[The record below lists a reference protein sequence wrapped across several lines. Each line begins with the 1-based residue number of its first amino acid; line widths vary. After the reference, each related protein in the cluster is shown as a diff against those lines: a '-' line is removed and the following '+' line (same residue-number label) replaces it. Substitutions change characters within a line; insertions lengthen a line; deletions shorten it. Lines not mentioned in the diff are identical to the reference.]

1 MIPVLMVAGVLIL
14 GHELAHIVT
23 TVLCGG
29 RFQGLVFKG
38 FAVGVRL
45 DVTPLSVQQ
54 RIGTGWAGMA
64 TEVVLAGLIAGGALA
79 GLWSTTMALWA
90 VGLAVFDMLLNLGP
104 WWAHNDGA
112 RIRAWHRELA
122 LERVS

>member
-29 RFQGLVFKG
+29 RFQGLVCKG
-38 FAVGVRL
+38 LADGVKLAVTL
-45 DVTPLSVQQ
+45 LSVRQ
-54 RIGTGWAGMA
+54 RIGTAWAGMA
-64 TEVVLAGLIAGGALA
+64 TEVILAGLPAGGAFLC
-79 GLWSTTMALWA
+79 LWPVTAALWA
-90 VGLAVFDMLLNLGP
+90 VALAAFDLLLNLGP

-112 RIRAWHRELA
+112 RIRAWRQALA
-122 LERVS
+122 LERAS

>member
-38 FAVGVRL
+38 FAVGVKL
-45 DVTPLSVQQ
+45 DVTRLSVRQ
-54 RIGTGWAGMA
+54 RIVTGWAGIV
-64 TEVVLAGLIAGGALA
+64 TEVVLASLIAAGAFG
-79 GLWSTTMALWA
+79 GLWPVTVALWA
-90 VGLAVFDMLLNLGP
+90 VGLAGFDMLLNFGP

-122 LERVS
+122 AGDR

>member
-1 MIPVLMVAGVLIL
+1 MITVLLVAAVLIV

-38 FAVGVRL
+38 LAVGVKL
-45 DVTPLSVQQ
+45 DVTPLSVRQ
-54 RIGTGWAGMA
+54 RIGTAWAGVA
-64 TEVVLAGLIAGGALA
+64 TEVTLACLLAGGALG
-79 GLWSTTMALWA
+79 GLWPTTIALWA
-90 VGLAVFDMLLNLGP
+90 VALAAFDMLLNLGP

-112 RIRAWHRELA
+112 RIRAWRQELA
-122 LERVS
+122 LERAS

>member
-38 FAVGVRL
+38 LAVGVQL
-45 DVTPLSVQQ
+45 DVTPLNVRQ
-54 RIGTGWAGMA
+54 RIGTGWAGIT
-64 TEVVLAGLIAGGALA
+64 TEVALAGLLAGGALG
-79 GLWSTTMALWA
+79 GLWPLTVALWA
-90 VGLAVFDMLLNLGP
+90 VGLAAFDGVLNLGP
-104 WWAHNDGA
+104 WWTHNDGA
-112 RIRAWHRELA
+112 RIRAWNRELA
-122 LERVS
+122 LEQAS